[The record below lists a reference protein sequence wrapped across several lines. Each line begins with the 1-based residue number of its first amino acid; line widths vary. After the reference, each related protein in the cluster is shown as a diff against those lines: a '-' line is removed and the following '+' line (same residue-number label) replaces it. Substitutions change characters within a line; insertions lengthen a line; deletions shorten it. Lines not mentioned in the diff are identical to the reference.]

1 MLACLFTAI
10 ACWLVMATASQT
22 PIGKA
27 LRRVLINKPAARLA
41 RFTRGDAAVV
51 VLLMIAAAM
60 VTLVGE
66 GDGIRL
72 LTLAAPDVAVWITTF
87 EVSAYLDV
95 VMALAAAASSLRVR
109 GAMARYLSIFARR
122 PAAKAHRR
130 ANRSR
135 KTRPTIADNDDDR
148 HWHGIAFAAR
158 ALAA

>member
-1 MLACLFTAI
+1 MHRI
-10 ACWLVMATASQT
+10 LVD
-22 PIGKA
+22 
-27 LRRVLINKPAARLA
+27 KPATRLA
-41 RFTRGDAAVV
+41 RFTRGDAAVM

-87 EVSAYLDV
+87 EISAYLDI

-109 GAMARYLSIFARR
+109 DAMAGYLGIFARR
-122 PAAKAHRR
+122 PAAKAHKR

-135 KTRPTIADNDDDR
+135 KTRTTVADNDDDR
-148 HWHGIAFAAR
+148 HWRGVAVAA
-158 ALAA
+158 